1 MKSEHLHRSA
11 SARAPPTQRDG
22 RRGRHR
28 APTPGQTPTA
38 GFPQRCFT
46 AKEAE
51 TPAGAGPEGRGIA
64 APNAPSGQPD
74 PTKAGEHRLHAPS
87 PPRPK
92 SSTRETPFLSR
103 TPRGPKAMQPK
114 APPTRRG
121 GGAGPQP
128 RALSASPS
136 RPFLHHRTRAGPAS
150 DRRDEGPP
158 LRAHRDYAL
167 LPLPHGVRPRSAP
180 HSHAREAEVS
190 PPEKHTPSSPRL
202 PATQLPGGPRRG
214 VLSPQKL
221 QPLSLRVPPG
231 VSLAPSTEAPER
243 RGHRPARADWQP
255 PLRSRSGHRP
265 GCPDWEGG
273 REGGKL

>member
-1 MKSEHLHRSA
+1 MA
-11 SARAPPTQRDG
+11 SQPRTRLPANRIPR
-22 RRGRHR
+22 RRGNTGFTPPRRR
-28 APTPGQTPTA
+28 ALKAARGRPPS
-38 GFPQRCFT
+38 R
-46 AKEAE
+46 
-51 TPAGAGPEGRGIA
+51 PAHTRGPE
-64 APNAPSGQPD
+64 
-74 PTKAGEHRLHAPS
+74 
-87 PPRPK
+87 
-92 SSTRETPFLSR
+92 
-103 TPRGPKAMQPK
+103 AMQPK

-121 GGAGPQP
+121 GEAGPQP
-128 RALSASPS
+128 RAFSASAS

-202 PATQLPGGPRRG
+202 PATQLPGRPRRG

-221 QPLSLRVPPG
+221 QPLSLRVGPG

-255 PLRSRSGHRP
+255 PMRSRSGHRP
-265 GCPDWEGG
+265 GCPDWEEG